1 MAYLKGEGT
10 EALPYVIHD
19 LAAWEY
25 FLQNHAGTGSSSD
38 SAMNE
43 YHAVLCADIDASDSV
58 VQSPRF
64 WHAKLDGYGH
74 KISGFRGYSSSI
86 VFSFSHG
93 LIKRLNFHNPIR
105 LGSGGIFICVKSGVY
120 DFLGPRA
127 VRLEDAEITGDM
139 NGGWFVGA
147 ETTSVSPY
155 YTRTILGV
163 SNTSGMAHGSS
174 ATSNIN
180 GSYNLTSAQF
190 HGAFDAYADPDPYN
204 PAHYPALTALPD
216 LWIVDGASP
225 PRLKPQPVAH
235 LIQGYAV
242 KGNVSLSNIA
252 AERTVVALAP
262 GDFRYIA
269 ETHSAPDGSFFLP
282 TGLYADHVF
291 VMALE
296 HYGRQLLANKS
307 YVLGEIIHPQQP
319 NGYRYTCTTAGN
331 SGATLPEEPW
341 PTESN
346 LIVGAAVFTPSP
358 VYAPAVHGPVKPVL
372 VDLLTQE
379 PV

>member
-1 MAYLKGEGT
+1 M
-10 EALPYVIHD
+10 VV
-19 LAAWEY
+19 
-25 FLQNHAGTGSSSD
+25 D
-38 SAMNE
+38 S
-43 YHAVLCADIDASDSV
+43 
-58 VQSPRF
+58 F
-64 WHAKLDGYGH
+64 KLD
-74 KISGFRGYSSSI
+74 
-86 VFSFSHG
+86 
-93 LIKRLNFHNPIR
+93 
-105 LGSGGIFICVKSGVY
+105 
-120 DFLGPRA
+120 
-127 VRLEDAEITGDM
+127 TGA
-139 NGGWFVGA
+139 F
-147 ETTSVSPY
+147 P
-155 YTRTILGV
+155 
-163 SNTSGMAHGSS
+163 S
-174 ATSNIN
+174 ATDLY
-180 GSYNLTSAQF
+180 G
-190 HGAFDAYADPDPYN
+190 DPDPYN

-225 PRLKPQPVAH
+225 PRLKPQPVEH

-242 KGNVSLSNIA
+242 KGNVSLSNLA

-262 GDFRYIA
+262 GDFRFIA
-269 ETHSAPDGSFFLP
+269 ETQSAPDGSFFLP

-307 YVLGEIIHPQQP
+307 YALGEIVHPQQP

-341 PTESN
+341 PTGSN

-358 VYAPAVHGPVKPVL
+358 VYAPAVHGPVKPIL